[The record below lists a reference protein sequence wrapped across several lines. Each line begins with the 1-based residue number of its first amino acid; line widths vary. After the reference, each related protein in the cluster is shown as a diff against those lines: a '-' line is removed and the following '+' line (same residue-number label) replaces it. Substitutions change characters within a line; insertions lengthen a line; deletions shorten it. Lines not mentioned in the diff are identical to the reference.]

1 MRHFPFKT
9 LILCVLLPP
18 IVYIFSIQLLE
29 KTIQTRYAEELAAV
43 YTGDTRHLF
52 DGSVRLQDAIRQNVN
67 AFMSSRK
74 LPDWGLRV
82 NVTVKTR
89 DGIYLYPDAYDDP
102 KSDLN
107 GMDSIVIARE
117 NFRLLNDGLI
127 RTVDVDI
134 EHNTLIS
141 SLILASCVTVAL
153 LVLFLFYRHGV
164 KMNREEDLAKQEM
177 IDVLAD
183 EKRDSMALLK
193 GLESQRNLLSDK
205 IEAMKGEL
213 DQERRKATAAEDE
226 MVDELVALEGKISEN
241 LAQQDLQLQE
251 INALKEKILQFEKE
265 NETKSR
271 QLLKGMDS
279 ARKRFYTLYKNI
291 AIHDRAIEGF
301 VDLAEE
307 MKIKAEEVVH
317 QLNDDP
323 KMVQIKRKVFG
334 KKNRET
340 VFEVIFAYKGRLYFR
355 NISGNRVE
363 ILVIGTKLTQNKDL
377 AFLDKL

>member
-18 IVYIFSIQLLE
+18 FVYVFSIQFLE
-29 KTIQTRYAEELAAV
+29 KSIQARYDEALAAA

-52 DGSVRLQDAIRQNVN
+52 DGSVRLQDAIRENVDR
-67 AFMSSRK
+67 FMSSRK
-74 LPDWGLRV
+74 LPDWGVRV

-102 KSDLN
+102 KSDLS
-107 GMDSIVIARE
+107 GLDSIAIARE

-127 RTVDVDI
+127 KTVDVKV
-134 EHNTLIS
+134 EQNTLIS
-141 SLILASCVTVAL
+141 NSILLSCVIVSL
-153 LVLFLFYRHGV
+153 LVLFLFYRRGV
-164 KMNREEDLAKQEM
+164 NKINEEERAKQEV
-177 IDVLAD
+177 INGLAN
-183 EKRDSMALLK
+183 ERQKSLSQLGR
-193 GLESQRNLLSDK
+193 LESQRILLSEK
-205 IEAMKGEL
+205 IDLMKAEL
-213 DQERRKATAAEDE
+213 DHERQKASATEDE
-226 MVDELVALEGKISEN
+226 MMDELVALEEKISEN
-241 LAQQDLQLQE
+241 LAQQDQQLQE
-251 INALKEKILQFEKE
+251 TNNLKEKIKQFEKE
-265 NETKSR
+265 NEAKNR
-271 QLLKGMDS
+271 QLLKGVD
-279 ARKRFYTLYKNI
+279 AVRKRFSALYKKI
-291 AIHDRAIEGF
+291 TIHEKAIEGF
-301 VDLAEE
+301 ADLTEE
-307 MKIKAEEVVH
+307 LKIKAEEVVH

-334 KKNRET
+334 KKSRET

>member
-164 KMNREEDLAKQEM
+164 KMNREEDLAKLEM